1 MGGPPMPPQ
10 LPPRP
15 AVHPVHDTPPH
26 GNGGSTLLR
35 IPANCERSPVMN
47 DQADRPLQFRV
58 LARDSASRARLGRAL
73 TRHGPY
79 DTPAFMPVGTQGSV
93 KGVLPDHVA
102 ATGSQVIL
110 ANTYHLMLRPG
121 EKVVAELGDLHKF
134 MGWPG
139 PILTDSGGFQVFSL
153 SDINK
158 INDDGVTFKSH
169 IDGSVVHLTPARSI
183 EVQNAL
189 GADIIMAFDECP
201 PADAPEPY
209 HREAVERTL
218 RWAGLCREAHARP
231 RDQSLFAIVQ
241 GGTDL
246 ALRERCARELIAMDF
261 PGYAVGGLAV
271 GEGFEAMK
279 GVLAGVTPMLPEDK
293 PRYLMGV
300 GFPRDI
306 VAAVASGIDM
316 FDCVLPTRNGRNAY
330 AFTARGAIRLRNSKF
345 IRDAGPIEAGC
356 DCYACVHF
364 TRGAI
369 RHFFFAGEMLGPVL
383 VSVHNIR
390 FYQRLMADIRR
401 ALAGGT
407 FGEFRADDPRCSL
420 GPTEPDVESPAPQ

>member
-1 MGGPPMPPQ
+1 MAKA
-10 LPPRP
+10 LELEI
-15 AVHPVHDTPPH
+15 VK
-26 GNGGSTLLR
+26 
-35 IPANCERSPVMN
+35 
-47 DQADRPLQFRV
+47 
-58 LARDSASRARLGRAL
+58 RDGETGARLGRVR
-73 TRHGPY
+73 TRHGGF

-93 KGVLPDHVA
+93 KGVLPDHIA
-102 ATGSQVIL
+102 RTGAQIIL

-121 EKVVAELGDLHKF
+121 ETVVAELGDLHRF
-134 MGWPG
+134 MGWAG

-158 INDDGVTFKSH
+158 VSDEGVVFKSH
-169 IDGSVVHLTPARSI
+169 IDGSVVKLTPARSI

-201 PADAPEPY
+201 PAKAERSY
-209 HREAVERTL
+209 HESAVGRTI
-218 RWAGLCREAHARP
+218 RWAEQCLSAHARA
-231 RDQSLFAIVQ
+231 DEQSLFAIVQ
-241 GGTDL
+241 GGTHEDL
-246 ALRERCARELIAMDF
+246 RTSCAEKLVAMGF
-261 PGYAVGGLAV
+261 PGYAIGGVAV
-271 GEGFEAMK
+271 GEGFEEMVKA
-279 GVLAGVTPMLPEDK
+279 VRFTAPLLPEGK

-306 VAAVASGIDM
+306 VEAVAAGVDM

-330 AFTARGAIRLRNSKF
+330 AFTAGGPLRLRNSKF
-345 IRDAGPIEAGC
+345 QRDAGPIEAGC
-356 DCYACVHF
+356 DCYACRTF

-401 ALAGGT
+401 AIGDGT
-407 FGEFRADDPRCSL
+407 FAEFRRQDPRSTL
-420 GPTEPDVESPAPQ
+420 GPAEEETE

>member
-1 MGGPPMPPQ
+1 MDKALQ
-10 LPPRP
+10 LEI
-15 AVHPVHDTPPH
+15 VK
-26 GNGGSTLLR
+26 
-35 IPANCERSPVMN
+35 
-47 DQADRPLQFRV
+47 
-58 LARDSASRARLGRAL
+58 RDGETRARLGRVR
-73 TRHGPY
+73 TRHGAF

-102 ATGSQVIL
+102 ATGAQIIL

-121 EKVVAELGDLHKF
+121 ERVVAELGDLHRF

-153 SDINK
+153 SDINEVSEE
-158 INDDGVTFKSH
+158 GVVFKSH
-169 IDGSVVHLTPARSI
+169 IDGSVVKLTPARSV

-201 PADAPEPY
+201 PAKAERAY
-209 HREAVERTL
+209 HEGAVGRTI
-218 RWAGLCREAHARP
+218 RWAEQCIEAHARAD
-231 RDQSLFAIVQ
+231 DQSLFGIVQ
-241 GGTDL
+241 GGTHEDL
-246 ALRERCARELIAMDF
+246 RARCAEQLVAMGF
-261 PGYAVGGLAV
+261 PGYAIGGVAV
-271 GEGFEAMK
+271 GEGFEEMVKA
-279 GVLAGVTPMLPEDK
+279 VRSTAPLLPDEK

-306 VAAVASGIDM
+306 VEAVAAGVDM

-330 AFTARGAIRLRNSKF
+330 AFTAGGPLRLRNSKYQ
-345 IRDAGPIEAGC
+345 RDGGPIEEGC
-356 DCYACVHF
+356 DCYSCRTF

-383 VSVHNIR
+383 VSVHNMR

-401 ALAGGT
+401 AIGDGT
-407 FGEFRADDPRCSL
+407 FAEFRREDPRCTL
-420 GPTEPDVESPAPQ
+420 GPAEEDREVAS

>member
-1 MGGPPMPPQ
+1 MDRALQ
-10 LPPRP
+10 LEI
-15 AVHPVHDTPPH
+15 VKTEGDT
-26 GNGGSTLLR
+26 
-35 IPANCERSPVMN
+35 
-47 DQADRPLQFRV
+47 
-58 LARDSASRARLGRAL
+58 RARLGRVT
-73 TRHGPY
+73 TRHGTF
-79 DTPAFMPVGTQGSV
+79 DTPAFMPVGTQGTV
-93 KGVLPDHVA
+93 KGVLPDQIA
-102 ATGSQVIL
+102 GTGAQVIL

-121 EKVVAELGDLHKF
+121 ERVVAELGDLHRF

-169 IDGSVVHLTPARSI
+169 VDGSMVHLTPRRSI

-201 PADAPEPY
+201 PANAPREY
-209 HREAVERTL
+209 HETAVARTV
-218 RWAGLCREAHARP
+218 RWAEMCIEAHARAA
-231 RDQSLFAIVQ
+231 DQSLFGIVQ
-241 GGTDL
+241 GGTHEDL
-246 ALRERCARELIAMDF
+246 RASCAEKLVAMNF
-261 PGYAVGGLAV
+261 PGYAIGGVAV
-271 GEGFEAMK
+271 GEGFEEMVRA
-279 GVLAGVTPMLPEDK
+279 VRFTAPLLPEGK

-306 VAAVASGIDM
+306 VEAVAAGVDM

-330 AFTARGAIRLRNSKF
+330 AFTAAGPLRLRNSRF
-345 IRDAGPIEAGC
+345 QRDAGPIEAGC
-356 DCYACVHF
+356 DCYACRNF
-364 TRGAI
+364 TRGAV

-401 ALAGGT
+401 AIGDGT
-407 FGEFRADDPRCSL
+407 FADFRRQDPRSTL
-420 GPTEPDVESPAPQ
+420 GPAVEDREVAS